1 MRKKREQRAPSNK
14 TKTPRKATHCNKGK
28 KNKETVGV
36 NNQTNKSTN
45 QGRRGQQLRKS

>member
-28 KNKETVGV
+28 NKETVGV
-36 NNQTNKSTN
+36 NSQTNKSTN
-45 QGRRGQQLRKS
+45 RGAGGNN